1 MKTAKKQPNS
11 WLRLVKQLLIGGISG
26 LVLGGVT
33 GFLLAY
39 FRYHES
45 PSISSEDVLMVVST
59 LFRVTY
65 AILTVLAAVFLY
77 LAARDMKVYNGCEDD
92 EASDT
97 LYRRLNRR
105 SSYGMTASGG
115 ATILALVSL
124 CSAFRT
130 DPNFDG
136 IDLQPLLL
144 DFAGLIL
151 AGGLQAYSL
160 SLYRKFRGISMSLFP
175 TLKELKANA
184 LKQDEAELQ
193 TEYKTGF
200 DTVMGLSNVILPALY
215 IILSLLSLVTSQVQI
230 VGFCVAV
237 VVHFY
242 IFIMQIKMVNDFYK

>member
-45 PSISSEDVLMVVST
+45 PSISSEDVLTVVST

-65 AILTVLAAVFLY
+65 AVLTVLAAVFLY
-77 LAARDMKVYNGCEDD
+77 LAARDMKVYSNCEDD

-97 LYRRLNRR
+97 LHRRLNRR
-105 SSYGMTASGG
+105 FAYGMTASGS
-115 ATILALVSL
+115 ASILALVSL
-124 CSAFRT
+124 VTSFRIV
-130 DPNFDG
+130 PNAGDV
-136 IDLQPLLL
+136 DLQIMLV
-144 DFAGLIL
+144 DFVGLIL

-160 SLYRKFRGISMSLFP
+160 HLYRKFRGISMSLFP
-175 TLKELKANA
+175 TLKEIKANA
-184 LKQDEAELQ
+184 LQQDEAELQ
-193 TEYKTGF
+193 ANYKISF
-200 DTVMGLSNVILPALY
+200 DIVMGLSGIVLPTLYVILMV
-215 IILSLLSLVTSQVQI
+215 LSFFTGQVQI
-230 VGFCVAV
+230 VGLCVAV
-237 VVHFY
+237 VVHLY